1 MDPPA
6 LTTEDCRRADA
17 TQLGRC
23 LVVDFLS
30 DVFDGF
36 QGVIDT
42 LTAVGFAVTFA
53 VLIVFGIATLI
64 RR

>member
-1 MDPPA
+1 M
-6 LTTEDCRRADA
+6 
-17 TQLGRC
+17 
-23 LVVDFLS
+23 DFLS